1 MNTFTLRAF
10 SYNTKIPIVPLNDFI
25 DYHDITFCL
34 QGKLSY
40 IINGTPYI
48 LTSGDCLYIPPNS
61 TRVRLPSDA
70 PTSYFSV
77 NLLGPSKPILSEH
90 FFVNVLDKDLVQI
103 IEWAQTAYN
112 SRNYEKIVILTQL
125 IACNLQEKNERQLC
139 NPIVWKIKNYVLQN
153 IDKKVTIAEIASHVC
168 LSKEYCE
175 TLFKQETGKT
185 IISFINSE
193 KINEAKNMLL
203 SDQCKLTTISEA
215 LGFEDYNYFSRV
227 FKKYAN
233 ISPITFR
240 KLYSS
245 QNISFK

>member
-1 MNTFTLRAF
+1 MNTFTFRAF
-10 SYNTKIPIVPLNDFI
+10 SYRTKIPVVSLNDLI

-40 IINGTPYI
+40 IINGIHYT
-48 LTSGDCLYIPPNS
+48 LASGDCLYIPPNS
-61 TRVRLPSDA
+61 TRVRLTDDT

-77 NLLGPSKPILSEH
+77 NLLGPSKPMLSEC
-90 FFVNVLDKDLVQI
+90 FFVNALDKDLVQI
-103 IEWAQTAYN
+103 IEWAKTAYN
-112 SRNYEKIVILTQL
+112 SRNYEKVVLLTQL
-125 IACNLQEKNERQLC
+125 IACNLQEKNERQHC
-139 NPIVWKIKNYVLQN
+139 NPTVWKIKNYILQN
-153 IDKKVTIAEIASHVC
+153 IEKKLTIAEIASHVC

-203 SDQCKLTTISEA
+203 SDNCKLTTISET

-233 ISPITFR
+233 ITPIAFR
-240 KLYSS
+240 KLYSP
-245 QNISFK
+245 